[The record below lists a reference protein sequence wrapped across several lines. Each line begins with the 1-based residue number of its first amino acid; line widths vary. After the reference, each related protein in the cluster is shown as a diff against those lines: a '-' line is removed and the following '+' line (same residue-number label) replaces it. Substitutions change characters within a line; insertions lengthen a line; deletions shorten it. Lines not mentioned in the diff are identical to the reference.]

1 LISAVVRPQGPK
13 NPPIIGHLPA
23 FRSNPL
29 AFLIKAAREHGD
41 LVYFRVARQHMYL
54 VNHPDYV
61 REILVTNQS
70 NFLKSRALQRSKV
83 LLGEGLLTSEGQH
96 HLRQR
101 RLVQPAFHRERL
113 AGYAAAMRDQA
124 VRVRERWQAGSTM
137 DVSVE
142 MAQLTL
148 SVVAKTLFSSDV
160 ESEASEIGE
169 AMTAAL
175 EMFQLLVMPF
185 SELLV
190 KLPLPAV
197 RRFQKGRAL
206 LDSTIYR
213 LIRERRAS
221 GQDTGDLLSMLLF
234 AQDEEKEGPSPGG
247 QKGEDGPDGG
257 GRGGGMTDQQVRDEA
272 LTLFL
277 AGHETTANAL
287 SWTWY
292 LLSQHPEVERRLHEE
307 IDAVLEGR
315 APELDDVPR
324 LRYAEM
330 ILAEALRLYPP
341 AWAIGRM
348 VKAPFSL
355 GGVEIPAKSI
365 CILSPYLV
373 HRDARWFPDP
383 EKFDPQRWTPEAR
396 DARPKF
402 AYYPF
407 GGGARVCIG
416 ERFAWMEGVIVM
428 AAIAQKW
435 RLRLVPGQRVEP
447 LPLITLRVKNGLR
460 MIAEPRAANLK
471 MTRPT
476 GT

>member
-1 LISAVVRPQGPK
+1 VRPNGPK
-13 NPPIIGHLPA
+13 NPPLVGHLHA

-29 AFLIKAAREHGD
+29 GFLIKAAREHGD

-61 REILVTNQS
+61 REILVTQQN
-70 NFLKSRALQRSKV
+70 NFLKSRALQRAKV

-113 AGYAAAMRDQA
+113 AGYASAMLDQA
-124 VRVRERWQAGSTM
+124 VRVRERWQSGKTM
-137 DVSVE
+137 DVSLE
-142 MAQLTL
+142 MAKLTL
-148 SVVAKTLFSSDV
+148 SIVAKTLFSADV
-160 ESEASEIGE
+160 EREASEIGA
-169 AMTAAL
+169 AMTASL
-175 EMFQLLVMPF
+175 EMFDLLVMPF

-197 RRFQKGRAL
+197 RRFERGRAV
-206 LDSTIYR
+206 LDATIYR

-234 AQDEEKEGPSPGG
+234 AHDEEK
-247 QKGEDGPDGG
+247 DGSQ
-257 GRGGGMTDQQVRDEA
+257 MTDEQVRDEA

-287 SWTWY
+287 TWTWY

-307 IDAVLEGR
+307 LNAVLGGR
-315 APELDDVPR
+315 DPELADVPQ
-324 LRYAEM
+324 LKYAEM

-348 VKAPFSL
+348 VKSAFSL
-355 GGVEIPAKSI
+355 GDMEIPAKSI
-365 CILSPYLV
+365 CILSSYMV
-373 HRDARWFPDP
+373 HHDARWFPEP
-383 EKFDPQRWTPEAR
+383 EKFDPERWTPEAR
-396 DARPKF
+396 EARPKF
-402 AYYPF
+402 AYFPF

-435 RLRLVPGQRVEP
+435 RLRLAPGQTVEP
-447 LPLITLRVKNGLR
+447 LPLITLRVKNGLK
-460 MIAEPRAANLK
+460 MTAEPR
-471 MTRPT
+471 
-476 GT
+476 

>member
-1 LISAVVRPQGPK
+1 LTAPSVRPRGPK
-13 NPPIIGHLPA
+13 NPPIIGHLHA

-29 AFLIKAAREHGD
+29 RFLIKAAREHGD
-41 LVYFRVARQHMYL
+41 LVYFKVASQNMYL

-70 NFLKSRALQRSKV
+70 NFIKSRGLQRAKV
-83 LLGEGLLTSEGQH
+83 LLGEGLLTSEGQL

-113 AGYAAAMRDQA
+113 AGYASAMSECA
-124 VRVRERWQAGSTM
+124 VRERERWQAGSSM

-142 MAQLTL
+142 MSRLTL
-148 SVVAKTLFSSDV
+148 SVVARTLFNADV
-160 ESEASEIGE
+160 ESEASQIGE
-169 AMTAAL
+169 AMTATIQ
-175 EMFQLLVMPF
+175 MFQLLVMPF
-185 SELLV
+185 SEYLV
-190 KLPLPAV
+190 KLPLPSV
-197 RRFQKGRAL
+197 RRFEKARAL
-206 LDSTIYR
+206 LNSTIYG
-213 LIRERRAS
+213 LIRERRNS
-221 GQDTGDLLSMLLF
+221 GRDTGDLLSMLLF
-234 AQDEEKEGPSPGG
+234 AQDEEK
-247 QKGEDGPDGG
+247 DGA
-257 GRGGGMTDQQVRDEA
+257 GMTDKQVRDEA

-292 LLSQHPEVERRLHEE
+292 LLSQHPEVERRLHQE
-307 IDAVLEGR
+307 IDTVLQGR
-315 APELDDVPR
+315 APELADVPQ

-330 ILAEALRLYPP
+330 IFSEALRLYPP

-348 VKAPFSL
+348 VQASFEL

-373 HRDARWFPDP
+373 QHDARWFPEP
-383 EKFDPQRWTPEAR
+383 EKFDPERWTPEAR
-396 DARPKF
+396 EARPKF

-416 ERFAWMEGVIVM
+416 ERFAWMEGVILM

-447 LPLITLRVKNGLR
+447 LPLITLRIKNGLR
-460 MIAEPRAANLK
+460 MIAEPRIAPVR
-471 MTRPT
+471 MTLPT